1 MSVKISIIVALDD
14 KQGIGAHNRLLWHLK
29 KDFAHFKKITTGHPV
44 IMGRKTFE
52 SIGRPLP
59 GRTNII
65 ITRDP
70 DFSAPG
76 CLTAISLESA
86 IALANDI
93 ESRSRHLPDRGSSV
107 TAKAE
112 TGKIFIIG
120 GGQIYQEAM
129 AKNLVDKLYVTKV
142 QGDFQA
148 DTFFPDYSHFK
159 LLKREKDQEGDYH
172 FEFLELEKH

>member
-1 MSVKISIIVALDD
+1 MKVSIIVAHDD
-14 KQGIGAHNRLLWHLK
+14 KFGIGAKNRLLWHLK

-52 SIGRPLP
+52 SIGKPLP

-65 ITRDP
+65 ITRNLNSVLDCHSDP
-70 DFSAPG
+70 ERNVKITHS
-76 CLTAISLESA
+76 LKEAIN
-86 IALANDI
+86 LAQSIDNQK
-93 ESRSRHLPDRGSSV
+93 V
-107 TAKAE
+107 
-112 TGKIFIIG
+112 FIIG
-120 GGQIYQEAM
+120 GGQIYQEAL

-159 LLKREKDQEGDYH
+159 LLKQANGQEGPYH
-172 FEFLELEKH
+172 FTFYVFEKH